1 MVNEWLSISIVL
13 FGCLGVVYV
22 ARLPENSTCHVSG
35 ASLQCGGEDHAVVVS
50 EKLEFIGPVTWKMF
64 PFGDVIITWSCCVVF
79 AVSINFYY
87 MLTPALTNEIINI
100 QIKTK
105 ILLQFI
111 FFHVEKRASNVENV
125 SIWWR
130 HHHLVMLCGVRC
142 VHQLLLYAYA
152 CSNQWNYQHSDKN

>member
-1 MVNEWLSISIVL
+1 MLL
-13 FGCLGVVYV
+13 GCLGVVYV

-111 FFHVEKRASNVENV
+111 FFHVENIYSNFSLLMPASIQIVNLFYSGFTVN
-125 SIWWR
+125 SAWWL
-130 HHHLVMLCGVRC
+130 LVVWC
-142 VHQLLLYAYA
+142 VFGTRTSATFMIT
-152 CSNQWNYQHSDKN
+152 